1 MERPPKNSKTL
12 ISWSNLAK
20 YCLHGP
26 KDTASKATQL
36 ENGLKRMDD
45 WLEKMDSRIRNCT
58 KMLMILI
65 ERNADIPTC
74 ARDLFQLKRLADEIR
89 IVKADSCMYIKIL
102 NDKDEPKIPNHTLVI
117 QKTIQLIGNVQNCDE
132 ASLEKAKICSDAIL
146 NELKPEEVNQVKKSE
161 NTRPKK
167 PKSSV
172 EFD

>member
-1 MERPPKNSKTL
+1 
-12 ISWSNLAK
+12 
-20 YCLHGP
+20 
-26 KDTASKATQL
+26 
-36 ENGLKRMDD
+36 
-45 WLEKMDSRIRNCT
+45 
-58 KMLMILI
+58 MLMILI